1 MARLGRLVWLRAAA
15 AAAKA
20 ATYGAWETQWG
31 GSELIL
37 QLGVL
42 CARAGQCAKP
52 WACVKF
58 AHGQDSPGVCGR
70 QRPPERLRSEG
81 SALGMSRKMCSGV
94 GAAAWACGGV
104 REAGSVR
111 QAAAACELAQ
121 AGAALCGVRAC
132 CRAGSGTVHLR
143 QARVPSGM
151 RCGGC
156 THPRHTHRARFR
168 GDPACRRSE

>member
-1 MARLGRLVWLRAAA
+1 MHIAMARLGRLVWLRAAA

-81 SALGMSRKMCSGV
+81 SALGMSRKMCSRV
-94 GAAAWACGGV
+94 GAAALGCGDV
-104 REAGSVR
+104 RAAGSAH
-111 QAAAACELAQ
+111 QAAAACGQAQ
-121 AGAALCGVRAC
+121 AGAALCVVRGC
-132 CRAGSGTVHLR
+132 CRARSGAVHL
-143 QARVPSGM
+143 
-151 RCGGC
+151 
-156 THPRHTHRARFR
+156 
-168 GDPACRRSE
+168 